1 MLIIKYPANRNTL
14 YTLAANGF
22 SRVNYNNASFARTFG
37 RITAAT
43 PNGALGGM
51 VAQISGDYEVDI
63 FDTHAERPLGL
74 FLNDAAGNAFEN
86 TPAVA
91 SGKLSVMT
99 GPGSYETDIYETVL
113 EAGGALPAWAV
124 GQSLYVSNFGLLTRE
139 NTGSIV
145 VGVVTKVPT
154 ANNVF
159 LGFNW
164 VVG

>member
-1 MLIIKYPANRNTL
+1 MLILKYPANRNTL

-22 SRVNYNNASFARTFG
+22 TRVNYSNPAFPRTFG
-37 RITAAT
+37 RINAAT

-51 VAQISGDYEVDI
+51 IAQVSASYEVDI
-63 FDTHAERPLGL
+63 FDTHAERPLGI

-91 SGKLSVMT
+91 SGKLTVMT
-99 GPGSYETDIYETVL
+99 GPGSYETDLYETVT
-113 EAGGALPAWAV
+113 EAGAALAAWAV
-124 GQSLYVSNFGLLTRE
+124 GQSLYASNFGLLTTE

-145 VGVVTKVPT
+145 VGVVTKIPT